1 MMAKARG
8 NVGLWP
14 SLAWVT
20 LASAP
25 PLLLVAVW
33 SHEILVP
40 QNWSAVLTLALLSQ
54 VIGQGLMIYAI
65 GRVSALLFGLVLMI
79 QPAAAAAIGWII
91 YGETLGSLDLI
102 GGVLI
107 GLALILVSQPEK

>member
-1 MMAKARG
+1 M
-8 NVGLWP
+8 
-14 SLAWVT
+14 
-20 LASAP
+20 
-25 PLLLVAVW
+25 
-33 SHEILVP
+33 
-40 QNWSAVLTLALLSQ
+40 LTLALLSQ

-91 YGETLGSLDLI
+91 YDEALGSLDLI